1 MKVRTT
7 AEQQEIKA
15 KERAKARV
23 KKWSTLAEM
32 PFQKIHRDIAK
43 DGRVPTLR
51 KL

>member
-1 MKVRTT
+1 LYKYLKSCTCP
-7 AEQQEIKA
+7 KA

-32 PFQKIHRDIAK
+32 PFQKIHRDRAK